1 LCGVLD
7 DRALAAAASAAGLS
21 TLRVERQ
28 LGGSDRSQVCRVA
41 DEEGATYVVKQYLSR
56 DGGTFARE
64 PAALEAL
71 AGTGVG
77 PRLLGSSHD
86 PDLVV
91 LADLG
96 SHPTVAD
103 ALLGRD
109 PAAATAAVD
118 GWVDAMVALHLA
130 SDDDVLDGYGRRLG
144 NRAPHIETHRIPHAL
159 ALTAD
164 DLASLGNRIGAPPSA
179 DVLDAMSGLASLLT
193 PTVPVLT
200 AADLCPDNNLVTPSG
215 VVLLDYEFAEIR
227 HPVWDVAY
235 LRVPWPTCWC
245 AWRLPDAVAESAV
258 ARYRAAVAPHVP
270 HVGSDAFLTDLDVAT
285 LGWCLMASTWR
296 IETVLD
302 EDKGPSPGLDGP
314 TLRPVVLHRLW
325 LASRLPVPPRLA
337 ALTSFARTLF
347 DELSR
352 RWGEPTLVLAPAFRA
367 GDILIP

>member
-1 LCGVLD
+1 LSGVLD
-7 DRALAAAASAAGLS
+7 DRALTAAASAAGLS
-21 TLRVERQ
+21 PLRFERQ

-41 DEEGATYVVKQYLSR
+41 DADGTTYVVKQYLSR
-56 DGGTFARE
+56 GGGTYARE

-109 PAAATAAVD
+109 PDAASAAVD
-118 GWVDAMVALHLA
+118 GWVDAIVALHLA

-144 NRAPHIETHRIPHAL
+144 NRAPDIETHRIPHAL
-159 ALTAD
+159 STTAD
-164 DLASLGNRIGAPPSA
+164 DLASLGERLGVAPGR
-179 DVLDAMSGLASLLT
+179 DVLDAMTGLADRLT
-193 PTVPVLT
+193 PSQPVLT
-200 AADLCPDNNLVTPSG
+200 AADACPDNNLLTPDG

-227 HPVWDVAY
+227 HPAWDVAY

-245 AWRLPDAVAESAV
+245 AWRLPDAVAEAAV
-258 ARYRAAVAPHVP
+258 ARYRAAVAPRLP
-270 HVGSDAFLTDLDVAT
+270 YVGSDAFRADLDLAT

-296 IETVLD
+296 IEAVLE
-302 EDKGPSPGLDGP
+302 EDQGPSPGLDGP

-325 LASRLPVPPRLA
+325 LASRLPAPAELAPLA
-337 ALTSFARTLF
+337 AYARTLF

-352 RWGEPTLVLAPAFRA
+352 LWGEPTLVLAPAFRSD
-367 GDILIP
+367 DIVIP